1 MVHPNDSYL
10 DDLAKP
16 EFWKQ
21 PPLFNSDNSLGI
33 FSGLYLPAS
42 DFQGAK

>member
-10 DDLAKP
+10 DDLAKS
-16 EFWKQ
+16 EFWGQ

-33 FSGLYLPAS
+33 FGSVYLPAS